1 MEFFGLSCEAPC
13 RYKCFVATRGT
24 GRPRNSAIYSASR
37 KTRGDRAFNGVCR
50 LMSHELG
57 WELRLEIDDD
67 LQRSAVCRSQDEILD
82 TMEQWK
88 AAMIDKGWQ

>member
-1 MEFFGLSCEAPC
+1 MPVQVFRRDARYGEAKELGHLF
-13 RYKCFVATRGT
+13 RVQ
-24 GRPRNSAIYSASR
+24 

-57 WELRLEIDDD
+57 WELRPEIDGD

-82 TMEQWK
+82 TIEQWK
-88 AAMIDKGWQ
+88 AAMIEKGWA

>member
-1 MEFFGLSCEAPC
+1 MMAFALEPQ
-13 RYKCFVATRGT
+13 
-24 GRPRNSAIYSASR
+24 RNSRTGEKWSGRRHLNPRPLVRVQKS
-37 KTRGDRAFNGVCR
+37 RGDRTFNGVCR

-57 WELRLEIDDD
+57 WELRLEIDGD

-88 AAMIDKGWQ
+88 AAMMAKGWT